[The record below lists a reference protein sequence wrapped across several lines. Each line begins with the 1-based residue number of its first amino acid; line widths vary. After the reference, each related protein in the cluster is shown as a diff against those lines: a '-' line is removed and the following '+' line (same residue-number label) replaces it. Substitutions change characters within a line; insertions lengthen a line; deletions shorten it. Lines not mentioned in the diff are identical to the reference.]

1 MLSSALWSALG
12 PTKIYL
18 YAKSADMRKSFN
30 GLHAIVESEFGRD
43 IRAGDVFV
51 FLNRRLDRIKLI
63 HWDRDG
69 LAIWMKRLE
78 RGTFQRPRCPP
89 DATQVEMDTTDL
101 ALLLSGIE
109 LASVRRRPRYALD
122 AASRRASEPVGS

>member
-12 PTKIYL
+12 PTKVYL
-18 YAKSADMRKSFN
+18 YAKPADMRKSFN

-43 IRAGDVFV
+43 IRTGDVFV

-89 DATQVEMDTTDL
+89 DAAQVEIDATDL

-109 LASVRRRPRYALD
+109 LTSVKRRTRYALD
-122 AASRRASEPVGS
+122 AARRRAVAPVVS